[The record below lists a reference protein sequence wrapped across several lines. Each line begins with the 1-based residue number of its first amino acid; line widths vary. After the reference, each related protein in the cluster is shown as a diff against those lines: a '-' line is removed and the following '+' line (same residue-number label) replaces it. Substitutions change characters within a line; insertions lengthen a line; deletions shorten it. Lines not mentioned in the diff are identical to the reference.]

1 MQRKKLIIFF
11 ILFTL
16 ALTACGGASA
26 ESAAMPSTHPE
37 AKVQVE
43 VIALNHA
50 PIRSAVDEVEALT
63 AEYGEK
69 VGYILYDFDT
79 EAGKAFTEKHGID
92 SHTPIAIYI
101 NGEDE
106 FEIDGVMTKFYSFPQ
121 DGGTGIV
128 ASGMWTMDDLRTVLD
143 QETN

>member
-1 MQRKKLIIFF
+1 MQRRKLILILT
-11 ILFTL
+11 LFTIS
-16 ALTACGGASA
+16 LTACGASA
-26 ESAAMPSTHPE
+26 ESAALPSTHPD
-37 AKVQVE
+37 AAVQVE

-50 PIRSAVDEVEALT
+50 PIRPAVEEVEALA

-69 VGYILYDFDT
+69 VGYTRYDFDT
-79 EAGKAFTEKHGID
+79 DAGKAFAEKYGID

-128 ASGMWTMDDLRTVLD
+128 ASGTWTMDDLRIVLD